1 MLQGAD
7 LRVELLGA
15 ARGRR
20 AFRGQPWSSS
30 ASFAVVRAFSAE
42 VVLSLSAHAV
52 SAAAVNH
59 TRIGRSS
66 TRSGRSSQESKN
78 QSIDKERVSQIL
90 ARCSEEAPAP
100 RRPSVQRKSEL
111 TRCITET
118 GYQPH
123 HVGTTDHYDVKARG
137 RGDGRVRVGRTQ
149 NRTDVLANLEFGFLV
164 GDP

>member
-1 MLQGAD
+1 MGAP
-7 LRVELLGA
+7 
-15 ARGRR
+15 GRR
-20 AFRGQPWSSS
+20 AFRGRPWSSS

-137 RGDGRVRVGRTQ
+137 RGGGGGWGAHKIG
-149 NRTDVLANLEFGFLV
+149 LMFWPIWNLGSWWVARSVDLLR
-164 GDP
+164 PPSPTCN